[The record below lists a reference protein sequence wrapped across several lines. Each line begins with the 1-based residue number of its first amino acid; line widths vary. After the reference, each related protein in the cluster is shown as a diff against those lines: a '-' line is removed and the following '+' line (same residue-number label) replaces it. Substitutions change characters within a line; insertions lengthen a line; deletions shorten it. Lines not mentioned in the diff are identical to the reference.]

1 MATIE
6 ELNGWQRSW
15 PGTNCPVGVLG
26 VAGVTLGVAK
36 GQPADPLVVVA
47 APGIFVAQVEAHH
60 RFQSDHGRRGWIRV

>member
-15 PGTNCPVGVLG
+15 PGTDCPVGVLG

-36 GQPADPLVVVA
+36 GQPAGPLYVGYSGV
-47 APGIFVAQVEAHH
+47 
-60 RFQSDHGRRGWIRV
+60 GRLPPPA